1 MSSARSWW
9 KSRPRSAWDQRRK
22 RWEKRW
28 WKSGYFWRQNEEKS
42 TFLLMLSTLESLIDR
57 AASMAKAKNDNKTA
71 WHQFKELQRHDRA
84 MEQGHGL
91 YLASYK
97 YGCRLYL
104 DPYKRGQGSCK
115 EKKNIKETIKMPSG
129 ATNVQLNELA
139 KRMRVPYFRS
149 LIFSF
154 HVLY

>member
-1 MSSARSWW
+1 MKANNKIGMGMKSQKKTKKKITKKRILLMAKRGNASHFYQLGAFEFLIGRAVSVTKRQQSHATSARGNCNITIARWIQ
-9 KSRPRSAWDQRRK
+9 PRIVSHSVQIR
-22 RWEKRW
+22 
-28 WKSGYFWRQNEEKS
+28 
-42 TFLLMLSTLESLIDR
+42 TLYL
-57 AASMAKAKNDNKTA
+57 
-71 WHQFKELQRHDRA
+71 
-84 MEQGHGL
+84 GL
-91 YLASYK
+91 YKCARHS
-97 YGCRLYL
+97 
-104 DPYKRGQGSCK
+104 SE